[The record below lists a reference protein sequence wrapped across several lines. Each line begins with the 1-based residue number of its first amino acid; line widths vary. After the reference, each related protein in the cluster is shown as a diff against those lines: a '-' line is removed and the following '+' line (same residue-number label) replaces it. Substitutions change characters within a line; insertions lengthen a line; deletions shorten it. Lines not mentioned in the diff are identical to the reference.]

1 MINTIFKKIFHF
13 ICSILCILGQN
24 REGYN
29 EYSCGHLTIG
39 DFKLWKI
46 FKQNCEQKTHRFKLN
61 REFHFTDMRIVT
73 RMELEEILKEQISA
87 VKVPSSHFE
96 IRLGLRYV

>member
-1 MINTIFKKIFHF
+1 MINTIFKKIFY
-13 ICSILCILGQN
+13 IMCPILCILGQN
-24 REGYN
+24 RVCYN

-46 FKQNCEQKTHRFKLN
+46 FKQNCEQKTHRFELN
-61 REFHFTDMRIVT
+61 EEFQFTDMRIVS
-73 RMELEEILKEQISA
+73 RMQEELSKEQISA

-96 IRLGLRYV
+96 ISPGLRYV

>member
-1 MINTIFKKIFHF
+1 MINAIFKKIFHF

-24 REGYN
+24 REGG
-29 EYSCGHLTIG
+29 GHLTIG

-46 FKQNCEQKTHRFKLN
+46 FKQNCEQKTHRFELN

-73 RMELEEILKEQISA
+73 IMELEDISKEQISA

-96 IRLGLRYV
+96 ISLGLHYV